1 MRCSPVAKGTP
12 MAEFDIE
19 CRMCG
24 EHFVA
29 KGKSARFCVECNK
42 QRKREKSKEWKQTYR
57 ERIKG
62 YVPAKKPERKG
73 FVPAKCPDDCLY
85 LQMVETKRCMCG
97 FFLIIGELRGCD
109 PGFGCKRYV
118 GLNADEKA
126 ARHRKVKWDVVTGKK
141 LWEAGWKDSMIAKVM
156 RVKPD
161 TIKAYRLRVWE
172 AEKHD

>member
-1 MRCSPVAKGTP
+1 
-12 MAEFDIE
+12 MAEFGIE
-19 CRMCG
+19 CDMCG
-24 EHFVA
+24 GHFIA
-29 KGKSARFCVECNK
+29 KAK
-42 QRKREKSKEWKQTYR
+42 QAKYCPACKKNRKRDDNKRYKLSYR
-57 ERIKG
+57 ERIKAQAI
-62 YVPAKKPERKG
+62 AKKKPG

-85 LQMVETKRCMCG
+85 WQKVSTDVPMCG
-97 FFLIIGELRGCD
+97 YFLITGELRGCD
-109 PGFGCKRYV
+109 PGKGCKRYV

-126 ARHRKVKWDVVTGKK
+126 ARHRRVKWDVVTGKK